1 MAATVHKAFGRSQ
14 KGQAL
19 LEIALVT
26 PLLLALALGVI
37 ELGRYAYV
45 AILVGNAAHVGAAYG
60 AQGVMNSIDTVG
72 IAAAACNDFQ
82 SNGFPQAACQ
92 SGPPNGGQDNTLNV
106 SSSVTCGCDNG
117 GTISTAPGCTA
128 VSNPNAGTCNTG
140 EHWVVVVTVEASG
153 PFKSLFN
160 YPGIPSRVTVDRKAT
175 MRVAQQ

>member
-1 MAATVHKAFGRSQ
+1 MATTFHRGDSRSQ
-14 KGQAL
+14 RGQAL
-19 LEIALVT
+19 LEMALVT

-72 IAAAACNDFQ
+72 IAAAACSDFQ

-92 SGPPNGGQDNTLNV
+92 SGPPNGGPDNTLNV
-106 SSSVTCGCDNG
+106 SSNVTCGCDGG
-117 GTISTAPGCTA
+117 GTVFPALGCSA
-128 VSNPNAGTCNTG
+128 ASNATAGTCSTG
-140 EHWVVVVTVEASG
+140 EHWVVMVTVEASG

-160 YPGIPSRVTVDRKAT
+160 YPGIPNQITVDRKAT